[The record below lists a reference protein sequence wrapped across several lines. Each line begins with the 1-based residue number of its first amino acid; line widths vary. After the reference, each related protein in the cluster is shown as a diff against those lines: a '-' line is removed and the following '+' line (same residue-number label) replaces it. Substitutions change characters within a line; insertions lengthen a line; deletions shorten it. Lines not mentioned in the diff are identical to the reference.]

1 MFLNCGVGEDFESP
15 LDMKEIKPVNP
26 KGNHFWIFFGRT
38 DAKAKAPILWPP
50 DAKSWLIWKDPAA
63 GKDWRWEERGWQR
76 MRWFDGIANMM
87 DMHLNKLWELVMDRE
102 AWRAP
107 VHGVAK
113 TQTRLS
119 NLTELI
125 LDQPWYPKWGQG
137 ISSIGICGSLL
148 ETQNLKPCLDP
159 PDTTP
164 ESAFYQDLWVTQP
177 YRARCTDLQKTSWV
191 F

>member
-1 MFLNCGVGEDFESP
+1 MDW
-15 LDMKEIKPVNP
+15 LDLPAVQGTLKNFPQHHSSKAS
-26 KGNHFWIFFGRT
+26 IFRHSAFFIVQLSHPYTITG
-38 DAKAKAPILWPP
+38 
-50 DAKSWLIWKDPAA
+50 KDPDA
-63 GKDWRWEERGWQR
+63 GKDWSWEERGWQR